1 MKKISA
7 CCALLLFL
15 ACPAMAQTAPSAT
28 SLQYAQHIAKACIN
42 QWEAQTCL
50 SAVADSSMVLLSNY
64 GADLQNRKMEADAE
78 SLKQHCA
85 ATTAASRQ
93 QVPAY
98 AMKSALTE
106 CANTITDIAARTGIQ
121 PDPSHFQLLI
131 APLLCLGGDPAC
143 AALSEQ
149 LAAYIR

>member
-1 MKKISA
+1 MKKISIFA
-7 CCALLLFL
+7 FLLI
-15 ACPAMAQTAPSAT
+15 ASSPAMAQNTPSAT
-28 SLQYAQHIAKACIN
+28 SLQYAQQIAKACIN

-50 SAVADSSMVLLSNY
+50 GAVADSNMVLLSNY
-64 GADLQNRKMEADAE
+64 GADLQSRKMEAEAE
-78 SLKQHCA
+78 ALKQHCA

-106 CANTITDIAARTGIQ
+106 CANTITDLAARTGVQ

-143 AALSEQ
+143 AALSDQ